1 MYAGESDETG
11 DAPEIGAESLLL
23 AWACPGLPPAP
34 PGAPVISGN
43 SDPALPALMSWLD
56 TLLRLGMGPSGT
68 PLRPAT
74 FTGVSAGV
82 LDDGDADLVAGAEAA
97 VTDVVPAAA
106 GAVHL
111 AVVVTLAVA
120 VSFTDVTEVAFDATA
135 TLAVRLTACLSVT
148 EAMTHDA
155 APFPLAHPALNVG
168 FRLAGWAASVTVTS
182 DAVPSFADTFTAYVA
197 VWPRLILDWERCT
210 LTHS

>member
-1 MYAGESDETG
+1 M
-11 DAPEIGAESLLL
+11 
-23 AWACPGLPPAP
+23 
-34 PGAPVISGN
+34 
-43 SDPALPALMSWLD
+43 
-56 TLLRLGMGPSGT
+56 

-74 FTGVSAGV
+74 FTGVPAAG
-82 LDDGDADLVAGAEAA
+82 LDGDAGLDAAAEAA

-120 VSFTDVTEVAFDATA
+120 VSFTDVTELARDATA

-148 EAMTHDA
+148 DATTHEA
-155 APFPLAHPALNVG
+155 APLPLAQPLLNVG
-168 FRLAGWAASVTVTS
+168 FRLVGWAASVTVTS
-182 DAVPSFADTFTAYVA
+182 GADPFFVETFTAYVA
-197 VWPRLILDWERCT
+197 VWPRLMLDWERCT